1 MPKFITACLKGCHCA
16 SCCKFQDSSCFD
28 TVSGAIALKEVTF
41 LYALSIYV
49 LPTIYIA
56 ERRAVTLF
64 TNFLL
69 FLYRLAQRSGELRPA
84 LKEKKTR

>member
-1 MPKFITACLKGCHCA
+1 MPKFITACLKGCHCT
-16 SCCKFQDSSCFD
+16 SCCKFHDSSCFD
-28 TVSGAIALKEVTF
+28 TVSGVIALKDVTF

-56 ERRAVTLF
+56 ERHGVTLF

-69 FLYRLAQRSGELRPA
+69 FLYRLAERSGELRPVF
-84 LKEKKTR
+84 KENKTR